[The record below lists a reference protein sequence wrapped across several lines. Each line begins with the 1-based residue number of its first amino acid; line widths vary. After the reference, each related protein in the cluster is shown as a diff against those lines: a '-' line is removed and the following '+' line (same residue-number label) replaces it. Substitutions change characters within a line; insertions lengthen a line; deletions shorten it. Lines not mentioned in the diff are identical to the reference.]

1 MVFFQQSGEAATI
14 GGSGSRN
21 RATPAS
27 SQRGRTIAG
36 PAGGEKRSI
45 RHVSRPGLST
55 N

>member
-27 SQRGRTIAG
+27 SQRGRTIEG
-36 PAGGEKRSI
+36 PAVGKRSL
-45 RHVSRPGLST
+45 RHVPAPGLST